1 MTRAV
6 ITYRGVTFG
15 DEGIQLV
22 LFDGRSEL
30 RVGIPKLEALE
41 AANGLMN
48 AVVAGLRDKV
58 GESYLRAYDVG
69 YDDGLI
75 AAQMAADVEIQET
88 AS

>member
-69 YDDGLI
+69 YDDGHI